1 MESLA
6 RCHIQLGVVKV
17 SHRDGKLLQMSWF
30 HEEEAVKCHN
40 FLLKAVK
47 SGDFFWEAVKC
58 QSAGGAAGE
67 EGETVET
74 IFRDRKWELWR
85 FPSLEHLGGS
95 SHVIVKILMREE
107 CS

>member
-1 MESLA
+1 ML
-6 RCHIQLGVVKV
+6 
-17 SHRDGKLLQMSWF
+17 WF

-47 SGDFFWEAVKC
+47 GDDFFWEAVKC

-85 FPSLEHLGGS
+85 FPSLEQLTCDCENTNERG
-95 SHVIVKILMREE
+95 VFLK
-107 CS
+107 

>member
-6 RCHIQLGVVKV
+6 GCHIQLGVVKV

-47 SGDFFWEAVKC
+47 VMILQEAVKC

-85 FPSLEHLGGS
+85 FPSLEQLTCDCENTNERG
-95 SHVIVKILMREE
+95 VFLK
-107 CS
+107 